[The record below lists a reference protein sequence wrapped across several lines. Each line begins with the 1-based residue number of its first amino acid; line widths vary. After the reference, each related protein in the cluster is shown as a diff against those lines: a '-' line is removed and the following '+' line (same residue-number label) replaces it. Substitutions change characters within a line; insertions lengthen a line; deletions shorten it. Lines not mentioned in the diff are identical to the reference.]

1 MFRPGY
7 NPNRTEQNRTEQNRT
22 EQNRTEQNRTDR
34 ITAPFLLTA
43 YTPINSFV

>member
-7 NPNRTEQNRTEQNRT
+7 DPNRTEQNRTEQNRT
-22 EQNRTEQNRTDR
+22 EQNR

-43 YTPINSFV
+43 YTLINSFV

>member
-7 NPNRTEQNRTEQNRT
+7 DPNRTEQNRTEQNR
-22 EQNRTEQNRTDR
+22 

-43 YTPINSFV
+43 YTLINSFV